1 MAELVDAHDSKSCF
15 ARSESSILSS
25 PTNNMELNK
34 INSLVELF
42 FEKYKEKKEFADQPF
57 LNWLKTKEDNFLTW
71 QQVKY
76 NICLLS
82 EHLRESLSKG
92 DRCILLS
99 ENRPEWL
106 IADIAIMNAGGVT
119 VPLFTTYSEK
129 DYEFIINDCKPKIC
143 IISSDIQFKKIEKF
157 ISKETKVISIENF
170 NEKFES
176 IETILEKKSIGNFE
190 SYNNEISRNDL
201 ACIIYTSGTTGN
213 PKGVMLSHGGI
224 LSNCEGAQ
232 DILNTLLKKERPV
245 FLTWL
250 PLSHSYEHTVQYVQ
264 ISLGAKIYYA
274 ESLEKLL
281 PNMAVARPTIM
292 TAVPRFYQNL
302 FNKISL
308 NFSKQKGFKK
318 KLIENTIY
326 LGTKNLNKEELNFK
340 EKIVNLFC
348 EKIVRKKIKNQFGGK
363 LKAFV
368 SGGGALDQKI
378 GEFLNSI
385 GLPTLQGY
393 GLTETSPVVSCNI
406 PGKIK
411 IETVGPPFKT
421 NKVRIAQD
429 GEILVKGENVML
441 GYWNMKKETDD
452 IIKDGWLHTG
462 DIGEITKDGNL
473 KITDRKKEIIVNLG
487 GDNISPTKI
496 ENLLCLNEKIKQ
508 CFVYGDKKTYLVALI
523 VTESV
528 EYENQI
534 RFYLENLNKSLSL
547 VEKVK
552 RFKLI
557 EEEFTIENGMLT
569 PTLKLKRK
577 NILEKYKKD
586 LEKLY

>member
-1 MAELVDAHDSKSCF
+1 MQ
-15 ARSESSILSS
+15 LSR
-25 PTNNMELNK
+25 

-42 FEKYKEKKEFADQPF
+42 FSKYKEINSVADKPF
-57 LNWLKTKEDNFLTW
+57 LKWLKENEKNFFTW
-71 QQVKY
+71 EQVALK
-76 NICLLS
+76 IQILS
-82 EHLRESLSKG
+82 EYLRTNLADG

-106 IADIAIMNAGGVT
+106 ISDISIMNAGGVT

-129 DYEFIINDCKPKIC
+129 DYEYIINDCKPKIC
-143 IISSDIQFKKIEKF
+143 IVSNEIQLKKIEKF
-157 ISKETKVISIENF
+157 ISEEIKVLSIENI
-170 NEKFES
+170 NERVEN
-176 IETILEKKSIGNFE
+176 IENIFDAYLEKKKSDTH
-190 SYNNEISRNDL
+190 ISFNQNLERKDL

-232 DILNTLLKKERPV
+232 EILNQLVQDSEPT

-250 PLSHSYEHTVQYVQ
+250 PLSHSYEHAVQFVQ

-281 PNMAVARPTIM
+281 SNMSIAKPTIM

-302 FNKISL
+302 YSKISM

-318 KLIENTIY
+318 KMISSTISLGIKKLNNENLT
-326 LGTKNLNKEELNFK
+326 FK
-340 EKIVNLFC
+340 EKLINFFC
-348 EKIVRKKIKNQFGGK
+348 EKLVRKKIKNQFGGK
-363 LKAFV
+363 LKSFV

-378 GEFLNSI
+378 GEFLNAI

-393 GLTETSPVVSCNI
+393 GLTEASPVVSCNI

-411 IETVGPPFKT
+411 IDTVGPPFKT
-421 NKVRIAQD
+421 NQVEIAED

-452 IIKDGWLHTG
+452 VVRNGWLHTG
-462 DIGEITKDGNL
+462 DIGKITKDGNL
-473 KITDRKKEIIVNLG
+473 KITDRKKEIIVSLG
-487 GDNISPTKI
+487 GDNISPSKI

-508 CFVYGDKKTYLVALI
+508 SFVYGDKKTYLVALI
-523 VTESV
+523 VSESTENRK
-528 EYENQI
+528 EIEI
-534 RFYLENLNKSLSL
+534 FLENLNKTLSL

-552 RFKLI
+552 KFKLI
-557 EEEFTIENGMLT
+557 EEEFSIENGMLT

-577 NILEKYKKD
+577 KILDKYKDD

>member
-1 MAELVDAHDSKSCF
+1 MKLKE
-15 ARSESSILSS
+15 
-25 PTNNMELNK
+25 

-42 FEKYKEKKEFADQPF
+42 FKKLEQQSFEERKELFLISLKNRNFADTLSGPYTYSWSNTEKKINI
-57 LNWLKTKEDNFLTW
+57 LSNYLK
-71 QQVKY
+71 
-76 NICLLS
+76 NIIL
-82 EHLRESLSKG
+82 KG
-92 DRCILLS
+92 ERCILLS

-106 IADIAIMNAGGVT
+106 ISDIAIMNAGGVT
-119 VPLFTTYSEK
+119 VPLFTTYSEN
-129 DYEFIINDCKPKIC
+129 DYKYIVNDCKPKVC
-143 IISSDIQFKKIEKF
+143 IVSNSDQFKKIKNY
-157 ISKETKVISIENF
+157 IKENTVVISIDKLDEEKEFFENIF
-170 NEKFES
+170 LKKEKIFKELNDNS
-176 IETILEKKSIGNFE
+176 AP
-190 SYNNEISRNDL
+190 YNNELRRNDL

-232 DILNTLLKKERPV
+232 EILDTLVKNEKPV

-264 ISLGAKIYYA
+264 ILLGAKIYYA

-281 PNMAVARPTIM
+281 SNMALAQPTIM

-302 FNKISL
+302 YSKIFL
-308 NFSKQKGFKK
+308 NFSKQKGLKK
-318 KLIENTIY
+318 KLIESTIL
-326 LGTKNLNKEELNFK
+326 LGTKNLNKKKLNLK
-340 EKIVNLFC
+340 EKIINFLC
-348 EKIVRKKIKNQFGGK
+348 EKLVRKKIKKQFGGK
-363 LKAFV
+363 LQAFV

-406 PGKIK
+406 PENIK

-421 NKVRIAQD
+421 NQVKIADD

-452 IIKDGWLHTG
+452 IITNGWLHTG

-508 CFVYGDKKTYLVALI
+508 SFVYGDKKTYLVALI
-523 VTESV
+523 VSES
-528 EYENQI
+528 EENKKEI
-534 RFYLENLNKSLSL
+534 EIYLENLNKSLSS

-552 RFKLI
+552 KFKLI
-557 EEEFTIENGMLT
+557 KEEFTIENRMLT

-577 NILEKYKKD
+577 KILEKYKED
-586 LEKLY
+586 IEKLY

>member
-1 MAELVDAHDSKSCF
+1 MK
-15 ARSESSILSS
+15 
-25 PTNNMELNK
+25 LNK
-34 INSLVELF
+34 INSLVELY
-42 FEKYKEKKEFADQPF
+42 FEKYKEKNILPKQPF
-57 LNWLKTKEDNFLTW
+57 LKWLKNEKNDFLTW
-71 QQVKY
+71 DQVKQR
-76 NICLLS
+76 IVILS
-82 EHLRESLSKG
+82 EYLSKSLSSG
-92 DRCILLS
+92 DRCVLLS

-106 IADIAIMNAGGVT
+106 ITDIAIMNAGGVT

-129 DYEFIINDCKPKIC
+129 DYEYIINDCKPKIC
-143 IISSDIQFKKIEKF
+143 IVSNDIQFKKIKKF
-157 ISKETKVISIENF
+157 ISNETRVLSIENF
-170 NEKFES
+170 NEKIES
-176 IETILEKKSIGNFE
+176 IENIFEKYSKKETPSVPVD
-190 SYNNEISRNDL
+190 YNQKITRKNL

-232 DILNTLLKKERPV
+232 EILESLVKDDKPV

-264 ISLGAKIYYA
+264 ISLGAKVFYA

-281 PNMAVARPTIM
+281 PNMSVAKPTIM

-302 FNKISL
+302 YSKIFL

-318 KLIENTIY
+318 KLIESTIL
-326 LGTKNLNKEELNFK
+326 LGTKTLNKERLNLK
-340 EKIVNLFC
+340 QKIVNFFC
-348 EKIVRKKIKNQFGGK
+348 EILVRRKIKNQFGGK

-421 NKVRIAQD
+421 NEVRIAED

-452 IIKDGWLHTG
+452 IIKNGWLHTG

-487 GDNISPTKI
+487 GDNISPSKI

-508 CFVYGDKKTYLVALI
+508 SFVYGDKKTYLVALI
-523 VTESV
+523 VSES
-528 EYENQI
+528 EENKKEI
-534 RFYLENLNKSLSL
+534 EFYLENLNKSLSL

-552 RFKLI
+552 KFKLI
-557 EEEFTIENGMLT
+557 KEEFTIENGMLT

-577 NILEKYKKD
+577 KILKKYKED

>member
-1 MAELVDAHDSKSCF
+1 
-15 ARSESSILSS
+15 
-25 PTNNMELNK
+25 MELK
-34 INSLVELF
+34 EINSLVELF
-42 FEKYKEKKEFADQPF
+42 FKKYDQKFSKDIKKIHEEIFLVSLKNKDLADTHSGPFTYSWGNINTKIKILSNYLEK
-57 LNWLKTKEDNFLTW
+57 
-71 QQVKY
+71 
-76 NICLLS
+76 II
-82 EHLRESLSKG
+82 SKG

-106 IADIAIMNAGGVT
+106 ISDIAIMNAGGVT
-119 VPLFTTYSEK
+119 VPLFTTYSEN
-129 DYEFIINDCKPKIC
+129 DYEYIIKDCEPKVC
-143 IISSDIQFKKIEKF
+143 IVSNIEQFKKIKNYIRENT
-157 ISKETKVISIENF
+157 IIISIDDFDKKVECF
-170 NEKFES
+170 EKIFFKTEIDFKTFMES
-176 IETILEKKSIGNFE
+176 IKP
-190 SYNNEISRNDL
+190 YNNDLRRNDL

-232 DILNTLLKKERPV
+232 EILKSLTKKDPPV

-264 ISLGAKIYYA
+264 ILLGSKVFYA

-281 PNMAVARPTIM
+281 SNMAIAKPTIM

-302 FNKISL
+302 YSKISL
-308 NFSKQKGFKK
+308 NFSKQKGLKK
-318 KLIENTIY
+318 VLITNTIL
-326 LGTKNLNKEELNFK
+326 LGTKILNKEPLNFK
-340 EKIVNLFC
+340 QKFTNFFC
-348 EKIVRKKIKNQFGGK
+348 EILVRKKIKNQFGGK

-368 SGGGALDQKI
+368 SGGGALDKKI

-406 PGKIK
+406 PGEIK
-411 IETVGPPFKT
+411 VETVGPPFKT
-421 NKVRIAQD
+421 NKVKIADD

-441 GYWNMKKETDD
+441 GYWNMKKETEEVV
-452 IIKDGWLHTG
+452 IDGWLHTG
-462 DIGEITKDGNL
+462 DIGEITKEGNL

-487 GDNISPTKI
+487 GDNISPSKI

-508 CFVYGDKKTYLVALI
+508 SFVYGDKKTYLVALI
-523 VTESV
+523 VTES
-528 EYENQI
+528 EKNKEEI
-534 RFYLENLNKSLSL
+534 ELYLENLNKSLSL

-552 RFKLI
+552 KFKLI
-557 EEEFTIENGMLT
+557 KEEFTIENGMMT

-577 NILEKYKKD
+577 KILHKYKEV

>member
-1 MAELVDAHDSKSCF
+1 
-15 ARSESSILSS
+15 
-25 PTNNMELNK
+25 MEKNK
-34 INSLVELF
+34 LNSLVELF
-42 FEKYKEKKEFADQPF
+42 FEKCKEKKTSTKKPF
-57 LNWLKTKEDNFLTW
+57 LKWLKNNNDNFMTW
-71 QQVKY
+71 EQVK
-76 NICLLS
+76 NSILILS
-82 EHLRESLSKG
+82 EYLRKNLSSG
-92 DRCILLS
+92 DRCVLLS

-106 IADIAIMNAGGVT
+106 IADIAIMNAGGIT

-129 DYEFIINDCKPKIC
+129 DYEYIINDCKPKIC
-143 IISSDIQFKKIEKF
+143 IVSNESQFKKIEKYLT
-157 ISKETKVISIENF
+157 SETKVFLIDSLNDE
-170 NEKFES
+170 FES
-176 IETILEKKSIGNFE
+176 IQNILKKNLEQKKTHISE
-190 SYNNEISRNDL
+190 DYNKKISRKDV

-224 LSNCEGAQ
+224 LSNCEGAEE
-232 DILNTLLKKERPV
+232 ILESLVKNDEPV

-274 ESLEKLL
+274 ENLEKLL
-281 PNMAVARPTIM
+281 PNMTIAKPTIM

-302 FNKISL
+302 YSKISL
-308 NFSKQKGFKK
+308 NFSKQKGLKK
-318 KLIENTIY
+318 KLIEKTI
-326 LGTKNLNKEELNFK
+326 LFGKKKLNKESLNFK
-340 EKIVNLFC
+340 EKFINFLC
-348 EKIVRKKIKNQFGGK
+348 EILVRKKIKNQFGGK

-378 GEFLNSI
+378 GEFLNAI

-421 NKVRIAQD
+421 NEVKIAHD
-429 GEILVKGENVML
+429 GEILVRGENVML
-441 GYWNMKKETDD
+441 GYWNMKKETDE
-452 IIKDGWLHTG
+452 IIKNSWLHTG
-462 DIGEITKDGNL
+462 DIGEITEEGNL

-487 GDNISPTKI
+487 GDNISPSKI

-508 CFVYGDKKTYLVALI
+508 SFVYGDKKTYLVALI
-523 VTESV
+523 VSESQ
-528 EYENQI
+528 ENRKEI
-534 RFYLENLNKSLSL
+534 EIFLENINKTLSL

-552 RFKLI
+552 KFILI
-557 EEEFTIENGMLT
+557 VEEFTIDNGMLT

-577 NILEKYKKD
+577 KILDKYKDD

>member
-1 MAELVDAHDSKSCF
+1 
-15 ARSESSILSS
+15 
-25 PTNNMELNK
+25 MELNK

-42 FEKYKEKKEFADQPF
+42 FEKYKEKKGLSNQPF
-57 LNWLKTKEDNFLTW
+57 LKRLSANNDDFLTW
-71 QQVKY
+71 KQVK
-76 NICLLS
+76 NDICFLS
-82 EHLRESLSKG
+82 DHLTKRLSKG
-92 DRCILLS
+92 DRCVLLS

-106 IADIAIMNAGGVT
+106 IADLSIMNAGGVT

-129 DYEFIINDCKPKIC
+129 DYEYIINDCKPKIC
-143 IISSDIQFKKIEKF
+143 IVSNDIQFKKIEKF
-157 ISKETKVISIENF
+157 ISNETKVISFDNFDQNIESV
-170 NEKFES
+170 KD
-176 IETILEKKSIGNFE
+176 ILEKKLKQKKIDNLN
-190 SYNNEISRNDL
+190 SYNNKITRNDL

-224 LSNCEGAQ
+224 LSNCEGAKE
-232 DILNTLLKKERPV
+232 ILDSLTKNEPPI

-250 PLSHSYEHTVQYVQ
+250 PLSHSYEHTVQFVQ
-264 ISLGAKIYYA
+264 ITLGAKVFYA

-281 PNMAVARPTIM
+281 SNMSIAKPTIM

-302 FNKISL
+302 YNKISL
-308 NFSKQKGFKK
+308 NFSKLKGFKK
-318 KLIENTIY
+318 NLVENTIL
-326 LGTKNLNKEELNFK
+326 LGTKILNNEKLTIK
-340 EKIVNLFC
+340 EKMINFFC
-348 EKIVRKKIKNQFGGK
+348 ELLVRKKIKKQFGGK

-378 GEFLNSI
+378 GEFLNAI

-421 NKVRIAQD
+421 NQVKIADD

-441 GYWNMKKETDD
+441 GYWNMKDETENT
-452 IIKDGWLHTG
+452 IKNSWLHTG

-487 GDNISPTKI
+487 GDNISPSKI
-496 ENLLCLNEKIKQ
+496 ENLLCLNENIKQ
-508 CFVYGDKKTYLVALI
+508 SFVYGDKKTYLVALI
-523 VTESV
+523 VSES
-528 EYENQI
+528 EENKKKI
-534 RFYLENLNKSLSL
+534 EIYLENLNKSLSL

-552 RFKLI
+552 KFILI
-557 EEEFTIENGMLT
+557 KEEFTIENGMLT

-577 NILEKYKKD
+577 KF
-586 LEKLY
+586 